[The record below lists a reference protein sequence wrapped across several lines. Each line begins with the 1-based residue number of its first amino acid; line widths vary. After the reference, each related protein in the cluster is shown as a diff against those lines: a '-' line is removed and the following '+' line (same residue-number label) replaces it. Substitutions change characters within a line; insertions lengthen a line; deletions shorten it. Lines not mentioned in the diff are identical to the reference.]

1 MRGRSFAPP
10 LLISITLATGAAFAD
25 DAPPAPRALPGP
37 APISPHSGDVRSTA
51 HGAPRALPGPAPISG
66 VPWLGISMDDGGDIG
81 VRVAQVVRNSPAER
95 GGIRAGDR
103 IVAIDG
109 VRVAAPAQVSR
120 GVAIHKVG
128 DTVTVSLERMGTPFT
143 AAIVLGA
150 RPASDELV
158 RMHLVGAPAPA
169 WVNVTAPSGA
179 PSSVASLKGKV
190 ALIDFWASWCGPC
203 RLVAPRLNAL
213 KDRLGPQGLAVI
225 GITTDDAEVAAVF
238 AEKHRMRYPSVI
250 DNDGE
255 TSRAYGISGLPTM
268 VLIDRRGIVR
278 DVFVGFDPNG
288 DARLEAAIKKL
299 LAEPAPPLTPLAPS
313 VVRPEGRG

>member
-1 MRGRSFAPP
+1 MHGRSFAAP
-10 LLISITLATGAAFAD
+10 LLISITLAAGGAFAD
-25 DAPPAPRALPGP
+25 DAPPAPRALPAP
-37 APISPHSGDVRSTA
+37 APIA
-51 HGAPRALPGPAPISG
+51 G
-66 VPWLGISMDDGGDIG
+66 VPWLGISMDNGGDIG
-81 VRVAQVVRNSPAER
+81 VRVAQVVRGSPAER

-109 VRVAAPAQVSR
+109 VRVTAPVEVSR
-120 GVAIHKVG
+120 NVAMHMVG
-128 DTVTVSLERMGTPFT
+128 ETVTVSLERMGTPFT

-150 RPASDELV
+150 RPASGELV

-169 WVNVTAPSGA
+169 WVNVTALSGA

-213 KDRLGPQGLAVI
+213 RDRLGAQGLAVV

-278 DVFVGFDPNG
+278 DVFVGFDPTG

-299 LAEPAPPLTPLAPS
+299 LAEPVPPTTPPAPS
-313 VVRPEGRG
+313 VARPAGR